1 MKIVNSI
8 KELKSYLAEEKR
20 NNKQIGF
27 VPTMGALHDGHLS
40 LVERCVK
47 ENDVCVVSVFVNPTQ
62 FNDKHDLETY
72 PRTLDKD
79 CTLLEPAGSNRV
91 QSLSNVRGYVSR
103 SCLSLNWVGL
113 TKTLTTHTSFSF
125 TQRSTRLKCPSCNAP
140 IVGTK
145 PICLLLRFSSA
156 R

>member
-79 CTLLEPAGSNRV
+79 CTLLTMYSLRRQKKCIRSLIPAHS
-91 QSLSNVRGYVSR
+91 
-103 SCLSLNWVGL
+103 
-113 TKTLTTHTSFSF
+113 
-125 TQRSTRLKCPSCNAP
+125 
-140 IVGTK
+140 I
-145 PICLLLRFSSA
+145 SA
-156 R
+156 LFRP

>member
-79 CTLLEPAGSNRV
+79 CTLLEPVGCD
-91 QSLSNVRGYVSR
+91 YV
-103 SCLSLNWVGL
+103 
-113 TKTLTTHTSFSF
+113 FS
-125 TQRSTRLKCPSCNAP
+125 PSA
-140 IVGTK
+140 V
-145 PICLLLRFSSA
+145 
-156 R
+156 